1 MIETPAMHD
10 ALRTH
15 NLLELLEDLTIVVAR
30 EIMQK
35 PQRTPAEDEWINTY
49 IQSPTDAEVTLRRL
63 TAFLDEGP
71 TNKMF
76 EGMDGI
82 EANRLIEKAVHYR
95 ITNEA

>member
-35 PQRTPAEDEWINTY
+35 PQRTP
-49 IQSPTDAEVTLRRL
+49 Q
-63 TAFLDEGP
+63 
-71 TNKMF
+71 KMN
-76 EGMDGI
+76 G
-82 EANRLIEKAVHYR
+82 LIHTSNHLQMQK
-95 ITNEA
+95 